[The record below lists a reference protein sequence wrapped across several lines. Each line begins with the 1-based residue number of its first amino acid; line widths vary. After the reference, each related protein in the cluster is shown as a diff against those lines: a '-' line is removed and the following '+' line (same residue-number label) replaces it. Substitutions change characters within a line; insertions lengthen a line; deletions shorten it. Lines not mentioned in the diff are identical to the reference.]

1 MPDDRVP
8 ILELRGITKRFPG
21 VIANDH
27 VDFDLGR
34 GEVHALL
41 GENGAGK
48 STLMNVLYG
57 LYHPDEGEIRINGKP
72 VSIGSPREAIE
83 HGIGMV
89 HQHFMLIPVMTVAE
103 NIVLA
108 AEPHKAG
115 VFLDYD
121 AADRRVRDL
130 SATFNFAIDPDARV
144 ENITVGQQQ
153 RVEILKALYRGADL
167 LILDEPTAVLTP
179 QEADELF
186 GILKTLQR
194 EGMSIIFISHKLRE
208 VLEIADRITV
218 LRRGKMIETVPRE
231 GATQQGLARLMVGRE
246 VLLRVEKPAV
256 EAGEPLL
263 ELEDLTVRDDRGLEA
278 VRGVSLEV
286 RASEIVGLAGVDG
299 NGQTELIDAIC
310 GLRKPSGGSIR
321 VVGRDVTT
329 DSARRRYGEGL
340 GHIPEDRHRR
350 GLVLDFTLAE
360 NLALHDY
367 EKEPFAR
374 LGWLRPGRMIAS
386 ARRLL
391 QEFDVRGGGPRTRAA
406 ALSGGNQQKVVIA
419 REVARDPRVLI
430 AAQPTRG
437 LDVGAIEFVHRR
449 LVEERDEGRAVLL
462 ISLEIDEV
470 LSLSDRILVLYE
482 GRIVAEFGPDVTEE
496 ELGIAMT
503 GGHVEER
510 AAS

>member
-1 MPDDRVP
+1 MADERVP

-21 VIANDH
+21 VVANDQ
-27 VDFDLGR
+27 VDFDLQR

-57 LYHPDEGEIRINGKP
+57 LYHPDEGEILIDGKP
-72 VSIGSPREAIE
+72 VSIGSPRAAIE

-108 AEPHKAG
+108 TEPRTAG

-121 AADRRVRDL
+121 TAVRRVRDL
-130 SATFNFAIDPDARV
+130 SSAFNFAIDPDARV
-144 ENITVGQQQ
+144 ESITVGQQQ
-153 RVEILKALYRGADL
+153 RVEILKALYRGADI

-208 VLEIADRITV
+208 VLDIADRITV
-218 LRRGKMIETVPRE
+218 LRRGKKIETVPQE
-231 GATQQGLARLMVGRE
+231 GATQDALARLMVGRE
-246 VLLRVEKPAV
+246 VLLRVEKTPAQPADPLLVVENLTVFDERGLPAV
-256 EAGEPLL
+256 
-263 ELEDLTVRDDRGLEA
+263 RDVSFE
-278 VRGVSLEV
+278 VRGG
-286 RASEIVGLAGVDG
+286 EIVGIAGVDG
-299 NGQTELIDAIC
+299 NGQTELIDALT
-310 GLRKPSGGSIR
+310 GLRHLTSGR
-321 VVGRDVTT
+321 VLVGGEEVTT
-329 DSARRRYGEGL
+329 RSAHEHYDAGL
-340 GHIPEDRHRR
+340 GHIPEDRQRR

-360 NLALHDY
+360 NLTLHDY
-367 EKEPFAR
+367 EKEPFSR
-374 LGWLRPGRMIAS
+374 FGWLRPGRVIAW
-386 ARRLL
+386 ARGLL

-406 ALSGGNQQKVVIA
+406 ELSGGNQQKVVVA
-419 REVARDPRVLI
+419 REVARDPRALI

-462 ISLEIDEV
+462 ISLELDEI

-482 GRIVAEFGPDVTEE
+482 GRIVAEYGPDVSEE

-503 GGHVEER
+503 GGTVEQV